1 MGEEYHETIFSVG
14 LNMKFE
20 CLKTSSAPTAKNFC
34 VMVRSGIKITFF
46 IKSEIKTIRSN
57 FARYIMIIAEN
68 EFIRNWYFCMSF
80 LIRSDTWAIFCV
92 RSGIK
97 DDKKQFSQ
105 IQWI

>member
-68 EFIRNWYFCMSF
+68 EFISNWYF
-80 LIRSDTWAIFCV
+80 LIRSDTKAIFCV